1 MAVINRIADYFEE
14 MKTWRH
20 YLHSQPETGFECH
33 ETAEYVKK
41 LLSEFGVDEIQ
52 TSWAKT
58 GIIAVINGKGDGG
71 TIGLRADMD
80 ALPMYE
86 QTGLDYA
93 SHNEGAMHACG
104 HDGHTTMLLGAAKYL
119 CETRNFSGRVVLIFQ
134 PAEEAGGGA
143 GVMVSEGLIEKFEID
158 NVYAL
163 HNLPGLDAGKFETT
177 AGPLLASV
185 DDFEITVTGRG
196 GHAAHPDHTI
206 DPVLVIVNIVQAL
219 QSIVSRN
226 VDPLMSGVLSVTQ
239 MNVGSAN
246 NVIAHTGELIGTVRA
261 FQPDIRSMML
271 ARLSEIVHN
280 TSKAFGATAEI
291 RFIDGYPPTINH
303 GENVKFAASIA
314 AELVG
319 DENVSVDATPSMG
332 AEDFAF
338 ILERCK
344 GAYLYIG
351 NGDSAKLHHQSFD
364 FNDEISP
371 IGSSYFVRLV
381 EGSQPI

>member
-1 MAVINRIADYFEE
+1 M
-14 MKTWRH
+14 
-20 YLHSQPETGFECH
+20 
-33 ETAEYVKK
+33 
-41 LLSEFGVDEIQ
+41 
-52 TSWAKT
+52 
-58 GIIAVINGKGDGG
+58 
-71 TIGLRADMD
+71 
-80 ALPMYE
+80 
-86 QTGLDYA
+86 
-93 SHNEGAMHACG
+93 
-104 HDGHTTMLLGAAKYL
+104 
-119 CETRNFSGRVVLIFQ
+119 
-134 PAEEAGGGA
+134 
-143 GVMVSEGLIEKFEID
+143 
-158 NVYAL
+158 
-163 HNLPGLDAGKFETT
+163 
-177 AGPLLASV
+177 
-185 DDFEITVTGRG
+185 
-196 GHAAHPDHTI
+196 
-206 DPVLVIVNIVQAL
+206 QAL